1 MDFSPRCFIISLLSM
16 LPWEVLMRAFPCY
29 LHVEV
34 QREQKLLDGLQV
46 TGVAVIH
53 SLDPSLGSRRPVT
66 VVRIKGYL
74 HFVRQIFVKCNVF
87 LNLKTSLS
95 PLKGNWL
102 KISFKMFP
110 LGLCVTHAEM

>member
-46 TGVAVIH
+46 TGVAVV
-53 SLDPSLGSRRPVT
+53 L
-66 VVRIKGYL
+66 
-74 HFVRQIFVKCNVF
+74 
-87 LNLKTSLS
+87 
-95 PLKGNWL
+95 
-102 KISFKMFP
+102 
-110 LGLCVTHAEM
+110 